1 MDADRLL
8 DAIGEIGGD
17 LILDAEAM
25 PAKRRRRTLR
35 IAAAVAAVTAALML
49 VFFQT
54 PSGKAFAEYV
64 SEVCGDLIERLFPPK
79 TVTVPIEGINEQID
93 AEAHGEL
100 SVTDAPSPWADY
112 VIYID
117 DRYKVTEGE
126 NYLRASFDYTAEPVT
141 EDFYSSLPE
150 TYMEIV
156 QVADTTPDRLAAS
169 ITGDEAELGVLEL
182 DNITE
187 PTGDFPFLCLTFSCP
202 GEISFDDCVRSY
214 YICENGR
221 GGCFR
226 IIIQTFLEAY
236 EGHGARLRG
245 ALEGVEIIG

>member
-54 PSGKAFAEYV
+54 PSGKAFAKYV

-100 SVTDAPSPWADY
+100 SVTDAPSP
-112 VIYID
+112 
-117 DRYKVTEGE
+117 
-126 NYLRASFDYTAEPVT
+126 
-141 EDFYSSLPE
+141 
-150 TYMEIV
+150 
-156 QVADTTPDRLAAS
+156 
-169 ITGDEAELGVLEL
+169 
-182 DNITE
+182 
-187 PTGDFPFLCLTFSCP
+187 
-202 GEISFDDCVRSY
+202 
-214 YICENGR
+214 
-221 GGCFR
+221 
-226 IIIQTFLEAY
+226 
-236 EGHGARLRG
+236 
-245 ALEGVEIIG
+245 

>member
-35 IAAAVAAVTAALML
+35 IAAAAAAVTAALML

-100 SVTDAPSPWADY
+100 SATDAPSPWADY

-169 ITGDEAELGVLEL
+169 ITGD
-182 DNITE
+182 
-187 PTGDFPFLCLTFSCP
+187 FPFLCLTFSCP

-245 ALEGVEIIG
+245 ALEGLEIVG